1 MVVSLTAVI
10 KLLESALVLVV
21 MLTMLVVGGVLLVM
35 SAVVMVDVM
44 DTSSETFFS
53 RLRPYY
59 MLTWVKEMLAVG
71 CWLCQQW

>member
-1 MVVSLTAVI
+1 
-10 KLLESALVLVV
+10 
-21 MLTMLVVGGVLLVM
+21 MLDVGGVLLVM

-59 MLTWVKEMLAVG
+59 MLTWVVG
-71 CWLCQQW
+71 YVSSGDG